1 MIAETFSNAEKYWIF
16 IGLMFYIASCFAAFG
31 LGTDSG
37 RKMSRI
43 LPSYETISF
52 KSLLALKYLSEIQDS
67 WDSIGNMTNEFGE
80 SVISSLLSDGY
91 IGLIMKANTPC
102 VMLTSDGKSALS
114 TIKFAKLPE

>member
-1 MIAETFSNAEKYWIF
+1 MIEALSDAEKYWIF
-16 IGLMFYIASCFAAFG
+16 IGVLFYFGSCFTSFG

-52 KSLLALKYLSEIQDS
+52 KSLLALKYLSEIEDS
-67 WDSIGNMTNEFGE
+67 WDSIANMTNEFGE
-80 SVISSLLSDGY
+80 SVISFLLADGY

-102 VMLTSDGKSALS
+102 VILTSDGKSALS
-114 TIKFAKLPE
+114 RIKFAKLPE